1 MIISEAE
8 TIFNHTKSKVMKKK
22 IDIILT
28 ILGVLCLVMFFVAY
42 MTDSTPLML
51 GTMSILPM
59 VYLIGNLQ

>member
-1 MIISEAE
+1 
-8 TIFNHTKSKVMKKK
+8 MKKK

-42 MTDSTPLML
+42 MTDSKPLML

>member
-1 MIISEAE
+1 
-8 TIFNHTKSKVMKKK
+8 MKNT

-28 ILGVLCLVMFFVAY
+28 VLGVLCLVMFFVSY

-51 GTMSILPM
+51 GTMATLPV